1 MIPLQRV
8 RFTALPGKHP
18 DSSLNISVKPG
29 VGSPNAAQWN
39 HDLIYPA

>member
-1 MIPLQRV
+1 MVPLQRAA
-8 RFTALPGKHP
+8 RGILPGEHP
-18 DSSLNISVKPG
+18 DSSLNIGVKPD